1 MNLILKFFSTIL
13 LISILVDCYGNWTSG
28 QKYRYNWPDPSYTM
42 LGKFKKAAITTDN
55 GLCSEI
61 GRDIL
66 IKGGNAIDSGIA
78 ALFCLGITN
87 PQSSGLGGGFIMTL
101 YNKTTKSCR
110 VIDARETAPIAS
122 TRDMYKGDEWLSKYG
137 YKAIATPGEIYG
149 YWLSFTK
156 YGSGKVSWKELILPS
171 IDLAR
176 NGFPVSEYLGDVL
189 KVKEAHF
196 RKLPSMKKWL
206 NSKTNKV
213 YEMGDIIKRPELA
226 NTLEI
231 IANSQDPVALFYKGE
246 IADIMIKEIQQ
257 NGGILTKEDL
267 LKYKP
272 VEYDVPLINDHFIDG
287 LVLCGPPPPS
297 SFTVTQLLVSIL
309 GKLYENSTSRN
320 LDYLYNSPKFYHDFI
335 EASKFAYA
343 QRTLLGDV
351 DFVPSSKF
359 LSQNLT
365 TKEYTD
371 WVVSRFKD
379 YAQESSYYGGILQ
392 KQKEDHGT
400 SHVSCMDSD
409 GNGVSA
415 TSTINRW
422 FGAVEQSSLG
432 FLYNDEMDDFSTP
445 GEVNGFGFA
454 PSETN
459 FIEPGKRPMSS
470 MSPMVI
476 YNKVTGDLKMVI
488 GASGGSKIISAMA
501 KPIVRNLIF
510 GETIKQ
516 AIDAPTLHNQFTPD
530 VTQFEK
536 PVPEELRKDL
546 EEMYGQKF
554 KPTPGFEGIVQ
565 AIVVEDDGY
574 VYANGDYRRKSMQ
587 HPEGL

>member
-1 MNLILKFFSTIL
+1 MNIFIFLFLIFIL
-13 LISILVDCYGNWTSG
+13 LVSSLSKTLKST
-28 QKYRYNWPDPSYTM
+28 QKYRYDWPEPSYTM
-42 LGKFKKAAITTDN
+42 LGRFKKAAITTDH

-66 IKGGNAIDSGIA
+66 IKGGNTIDSTIA
-78 ALFCLGITN
+78 SLFCLGVTN
-87 PQSSGLGGGFIMTL
+87 PQSSGLGGGFIMTF
-101 YNKTTKSCR
+101 YNKTTKSCK
-110 VIDARETAPIAS
+110 VIDARETAPDAA
-122 TRDMYKGDEWLSKYG
+122 TRDMYKGDEFLSKYG

-149 YWLSFTK
+149 YWIAFTK
-156 YGSGKVSWKELILPS
+156 YGSGKVSWKDLVIPS
-171 IDLAR
+171 IELAR
-176 NGFPVSEYLGDVL
+176 NGIPVSEYLGDVL
-189 KVKEAHF
+189 KVKESHF
-196 RKLPSMKKWL
+196 RKLKSMKGWL
-206 NSKTNKV
+206 NPKTNKV
-213 YEMGDIIKRPELA
+213 YEHGDVIKRLELA
-226 NTLEI
+226 NTLEM
-231 IANSQDPVALFYKGE
+231 IANSNDPVDLFYHGE
-246 IADIMIKEIQQ
+246 IADIMVKEIQE
-257 NGGILTKEDL
+257 NGGILTKKDL

-272 VEYDVPLINDHFIDG
+272 VEYDTPLINDHFIDG

-297 SFTVTQLLVSIL
+297 SFTVTQLLVSIV
-309 GKLYENSTSRN
+309 GRLYENSTNRN
-320 LDYLYNSPKFYHDFI
+320 LEYLYNSPRFYHDFI

-351 DFVPSSKF
+351 DYVNSSKF

-365 TKEYTD
+365 TREYTD

-379 YAQESSYYGGILQ
+379 YAQESSYYGGILEGH
-392 KQKEDHGT
+392 KEDHGT
-400 SHVSCMDSD
+400 SHVSCMDSE
-409 GNGVSA
+409 GNGASA
-415 TSTINRW
+415 TSTVNRW

-445 GEVNGFGFA
+445 GEINGFGFA

-476 YNKVTGDLKMVI
+476 YNKNTGNLKMVI

-501 KPIVRNLIF
+501 KPILRNLIF

-530 VTQFEK
+530 ITQFEK
-536 PVPEELRKDL
+536 PVPEKLRKDL